1 MKKLIFLLLMA
12 VMLASLG
19 FAGAAHPPG
28 ANSLEAVNLELA
40 GYGVRGDVVTLQEA
54 LVMAAPATAEP
65 PSFKAVM
72 AIQIEPAI
80 QPQYI
85 GAADY
90 HLRL

>member
-1 MKKLIFLLLMA
+1 M
-12 VMLASLG
+12 

-28 ANSLEAVNLELA
+28 ANSPEAVNLELA
-40 GYGVRGDVVTLQEA
+40 GYGVNGDAVTLQEA
-54 LVMAAPATAEP
+54 LVAAAQTNAEP
-65 PSFKAVM
+65 ASFQAVM
-72 AIQIEPAI
+72 ATVESAM

>member
-12 VMLASLG
+12 VMLAVI
-19 FAGAAHPPG
+19 AGAAHPPG

-40 GYGVRGDVVTLQEA
+40 GYGVRGDDVTLQEA
-54 LVMAAPATAEP
+54 LVAAAQTNAEP
-65 PSFKAVM
+65 PSFQAVM
-72 AIQIEPAI
+72 ATVDSAI
-80 QPQYI
+80 QPQYT

>member
-28 ANSLEAVNLELA
+28 AKSLEAVNLELA
-40 GYGVRGDVVTLQEA
+40 GYGVNGDVVTLQEA
-54 LVMAAPATAEP
+54 LVMAAQTNAEP
-65 PSFKAVM
+65 SSFQAVM
-72 AIQIEPAI
+72 ATVESAI
-80 QPQYI
+80 QPQYT